1 MQNCINDPEKTFNGT
16 EASPKGH
23 GYSSSGE
30 DVGVIKKELTPE
42 GLIIYMVEDRMK
54 GDSEDVSEEDRLSI
68 IQESR
73 RSNLQLIFNDL
84 REKYK
89 FDETIS
95 ISNQFAN
102 QNS

>member
-1 MQNCINDPEKTFNGT
+1 MGVIFNDP
-16 EASPKGH
+16 
-23 GYSSSGE
+23 

-84 REKYK
+84 REKYN